1 MQIIY
6 VKLLNDGPVQCSH
19 HNSCWN
25 QRDISRST
33 ILESLA
39 YRDGLKTF
47 FSFIKLY
54 YGYYHLT
61 VTSIIHTVMKELTQL
76 GLQFKRKKNPFSR
89 TKSFE
94 TSFFTYCTKEWNKLS
109 KEIRNIDSV
118 TRFRPS
124 FLNFIRLR

>member
-19 HNSCWN
+19 HNSRWN

-39 YRDGLKTF
+39 YQDGLETF

-76 GLQFKRKKNPFSR
+76 GLQFKRKKTLSQELNHLKHLFLHTALKNGINLAR
-89 TKSFE
+89 
-94 TSFFTYCTKEWNKLS
+94 KL
-109 KEIRNIDSV
+109 EI
-118 TRFRPS
+118 
-124 FLNFIRLR
+124 